1 MGMALAGIINLVM
14 LKDTKKEDIERLAQ
28 LARIDIE
35 GKETGLV
42 KDAENILEYFEQLK
56 DVNTDNISPMSG
68 ASDMVNQAEAD
79 DIDRDFLQKGIESF
93 PETKDGYLKV
103 PGVMKNND

>member
-1 MGMALAGIINLVM
+1 MALAGIINLVM
-14 LKDTKKEDIERLAQ
+14 LKDIKKEDIERLAQ

-35 GKETGLV
+35 GKEAGLV

-79 DIDRDFLQKGIESF
+79 DIDKGLLQKGIESF